1 MNVVGFHH
9 PNGTR
14 ITLHLPAPAGHAG
27 EVMLALGGLGYD
39 FDRNDEGIP
48 TVRTRDAADTTQGAT
63 A

>member
-1 MNVVGFHH
+1 MNVVGFVH

-27 EVMLALGGLGYD
+27 EVMEALSTLGYD
-39 FDRNDEGIP
+39 FERTDEGFPI
-48 TVRTRDAADTTQGAT
+48 VRTRDAADKTEGAT